1 NPALG
6 GPTRAGG
13 RQVGARGRGARPEG
27 ANPEALDD
35 AQDDQQPDRAWKRK
49 EGIPCAGNQQARD
62 HDRPATDTVGQP
74 SRGIL
79 PGELPDQRGAD
90 DDTDQGVA
98 GPALANEDREDRE
111 DRPEAGLRDE
121 DRGDQAP
128 EGKPPPS
135 GDAPAQDLAA
145 EAILIVDAIGA
156 CLDFKQPLGV
166 EETSDSDQ

>member
-1 NPALG
+1 MPAETMTTPRSAGLLQPAPPARPPAAAEVG
-6 GPTRAGG
+6 APLSSVMARTRAA
-13 RQVGARGRGARPEG
+13 ARG
-27 ANPEALDD
+27 
-35 AQDDQQPDRAWKRK
+35 
-49 EGIPCAGNQQARD
+49 
-62 HDRPATDTVGQP
+62 ATP
-74 SRGIL
+74 
-79 PGELPDQRGAD
+79 
-90 DDTDQGVA
+90 VA
-98 GPALANEDREDRE
+98 SKTAPPNEDREDRE

-156 CLDFKQPLGV
+156 CLDFNQPLGV